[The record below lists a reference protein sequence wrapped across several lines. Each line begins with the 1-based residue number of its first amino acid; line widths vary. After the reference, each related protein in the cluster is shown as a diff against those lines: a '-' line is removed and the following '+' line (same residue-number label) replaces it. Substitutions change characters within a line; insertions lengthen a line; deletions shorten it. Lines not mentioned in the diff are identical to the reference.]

1 MLAGPEAYEGD
12 ECGFMFTTPEADEG
26 DECGFYSSS
35 PAPVMCAD
43 LPSSSTPPG
52 TIDL

>member
-12 ECGFMFTTPEADEG
+12 ECGFMFTTPEADEE

-43 LPSSSTPPG
+43 FPSSNTPPG